1 MCDTIA
7 IVRKDGTYFAKNSD
21 RDPNE
26 AQYLEWN
33 ARQRHDSGAK
43 VKCTWIEIP
52 QVEETNATLLS
63 KPFWIW
69 GAEMGTNEHGVC
81 IGNETV
87 FTKTK
92 NESKPGLIGMDLLR
106 LALERADTAQ
116 NACEVIVSLLEQY
129 GQGAEHHTRNATSR
143 IRIVF

>member
-7 IVRKDGTYFAKNSD
+7 IVRKDAVYFAKNSD
-21 RDPNE
+21 RDANE

-33 ARQRHDSGAK
+33 PKRQYDSGAL

-52 QVEETNATLLS
+52 QVAETHATLLS
-63 KPFWIW
+63 KPFWLW

-87 FTKTK
+87 FTL
-92 NESKPGLIGMDLLR
+92 SLIH
-106 LALERADTAQ
+106 
-116 NACEVIVSLLEQY
+116 I
-129 GQGAEHHTRNATSR
+129 
-143 IRIVF
+143 